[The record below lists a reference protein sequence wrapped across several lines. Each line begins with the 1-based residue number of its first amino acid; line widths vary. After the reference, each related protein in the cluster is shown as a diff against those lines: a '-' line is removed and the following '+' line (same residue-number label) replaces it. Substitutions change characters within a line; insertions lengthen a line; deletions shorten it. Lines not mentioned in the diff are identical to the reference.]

1 MQVPYFHEKAVKNV
15 GRFLRQYKPHQTICI
30 GDEIDLPQLGSFA
43 QAWQE
48 VEGNIHEDREQ
59 TLEVLQYLGV
69 TDVLGSNHGARV
81 YKSLSKRLPAFLK
94 LPEMQ
99 YHRFMGYDKAGIKY
113 HPTGLQFAPNW
124 IAIHGD
130 TVPLSNKAG
139 QTALNGVLR
148 HGLNVV
154 CGHTH
159 RLGLSAVTEAS
170 RGSYGRVLWGV
181 EVGNLVYLGS
191 TGMAYTKGYA
201 NWQMGFVVGTLKD
214 RKWTPEIIPI
224 DPKDGS
230 FYYQGKRW
238 G

>member
-1 MQVPYFHEKAVKNV
+1 MQVPYFHERAVKNV
-15 GRFLRQYKPHQTICI
+15 GKFLRSYKPHQTICI
-30 GDEIDLPQLGSFA
+30 GDEIDLPMLGSFA
-43 QAWQE
+43 QGWQE

-59 TLEVLQYLGV
+59 TLEVLRYLGV

-94 LPEMQ
+94 LPELR
-99 YHRFMGYDKAGIKY
+99 YERFMGYDKANIKY
-113 HPTGLQFAPNW
+113 HPTGLRFAPGW

-130 TVPLSNKAG
+130 TVPLSNKPG
-139 QTALNGVLR
+139 QTALNGALR
-148 HGLNVV
+148 HGLNCVS
-154 CGHTH
+154 GHTH
-159 RLGLSAVTEAS
+159 RLGLSASTEAS

-181 EVGNLVYLGS
+181 EVGNLVDLGS

-201 NWQMGFVVGTLKD
+201 NWQMGFVIGTLKD